1 MSAFFYN
8 VVHRF
13 MVSMTGIMRRVYGS
27 CMCILLCGSATVLA
41 CPKPTLG
48 ALILPYFFKNAT
60 LSIGD
65 TTFEM
70 RCYNKQD
77 SVIKILNDFGEV
89 RYVCRWMHYL
99 DRLHPY
105 KDFDGTYKPLPVS
118 VITARYEKM
127 GTTKWM
133 YINYLTKEYKTY
145 TAHPE
150 TIVDS
155 FINPIVDVPDG
166 SVYYYKVSEN

>member
-13 MVSMTGIMRRVYGS
+13 MVSMTGIMWRFYGF
-27 CMCILLCGSATVLA
+27 CIGSMLFFSASVQA
-41 CPKPTLG
+41 CPKPAMG
-48 ALILPYFFKNAT
+48 ALSLPSFFKNAT
-60 LSIGD
+60 MSKGD
-65 TTFEM
+65 TTFEV
-70 RCYNKQD
+70 RCYDKQD

-127 GTTKWM
+127 GATKWM
-133 YINYLTKEYKTY
+133 YINYMTKEYKTY

-155 FINPIVDVPDG
+155 FINPIVDVPSG